1 MLTFKKIDCFRKHS
15 YQLILISKK
24 NYTALAWHTP

>member
-15 YQLILISKK
+15 YQLILISK
-24 NYTALAWHTP
+24 NHTALIPHTL

>member
-15 YQLILISKK
+15 YQLILISK
-24 NYTALAWHTP
+24 NYTALALPTQ

>member
-15 YQLILISKK
+15 YQLNLISK
-24 NYTALAWHTP
+24 NYTALARHTP